1 MRKIDI
7 DYIHFN
13 NDAMIIGWSTPN
25 IGFGQLTIF
34 TENEHI
40 YVDSECMSKEFCEDV
55 LKAAANFML
64 KDFEANK

>member
-1 MRKIDI
+1 MRKINI
-7 DYIHFN
+7 NYIHFN
-13 NDAMIIGWSTPN
+13 KDAMIIGWSATN

-55 LKAAANFML
+55 LKTAAKFIL
-64 KDFEANK
+64 KDFEADK